1 MSILLNEKLKMLRKE
16 LKLSQEYV
24 AGVLNIHRTTITAI
38 ETGGRKVTAEEL
50 KAFAELYGV
59 TTDELLYEKELDK
72 DTKMFAR
79 TFSELSDLDKKEIM
93 NLIDFKKKL
102 RNHEV

>member
-1 MSILLNEKLKMLRKE
+1 MSILLNERLKKLRKE

-24 AGVLNIHRTTITAI
+24 AGVLGIHRTTITAI
-38 ETGGRKVTAEEL
+38 ETGVRKVTAEEL
-50 KAFAELYGV
+50 KAFSELYGV

-93 NLIDFKKKL
+93 NLIEFKKKL

>member
-1 MSILLNEKLKMLRKE
+1 MSILLNEKLKKLRKE

-24 AGVLNIHRTTITAI
+24 AGVLDMHRTTITAI
-38 ETGGRKVTAEEL
+38 ETGVRKVTAEEL

-93 NLIDFKKKL
+93 NLIEFKKKL